1 MTVCSLTQGT
11 GSAHGQE
18 TPWAYNPIGGNRI
31 VAEGNLNDEQR
42 IPKERETERERE
54 FEEIPFAALVS
65 MLLHCYKPNSKT
77 LEEAI
82 PMAAVQ
88 DLDLPLAPDAPPSAA
103 SLPPSGRTRRSVHH
117 ALGGGAVADVL
128 LWRHRNA
135 AVLMAVGATT
145 VWFLFERA
153 GYSFLS
159 VFANAILLLVLI
171 LFFWAKS
178 ALLLN
183 RPLPPLPNLEI
194 SDEVVSKA
202 ADRARVWINRV
213 LAIGHDITIRRDR
226 KVFLQVILVLWFI
239 AYIGR
244 PFNFLTLVY
253 IGVLLSITLPALYDK
268 YQDHVDEKFGVAHD
282 AVMKQYVSILSRIRA
297 QPTKEKK
304 TQ

>member
-1 MTVCSLTQGT
+1 
-11 GSAHGQE
+11 
-18 TPWAYNPIGGNRI
+18 
-31 VAEGNLNDEQR
+31 
-42 IPKERETERERE
+42 
-54 FEEIPFAALVS
+54 
-65 MLLHCYKPNSKT
+65 
-77 LEEAI
+77 
-82 PMAAVQ
+82 MAAVQ

-103 SLPPSGRTRRSVHH
+103 SLPASGRTRRSVHH

-194 SDEVVSKA
+194 SDEVVGKA

-244 PFNFLTLVY
+244 LFNFLTLVY
-253 IGVLLSITLPALYDK
+253 IGVLLPITLPALYDK

-282 AVMKQYVSILSRIRA
+282 AVMKQYVSILSRIQA

>member
-1 MTVCSLTQGT
+1 
-11 GSAHGQE
+11 
-18 TPWAYNPIGGNRI
+18 
-31 VAEGNLNDEQR
+31 
-42 IPKERETERERE
+42 
-54 FEEIPFAALVS
+54 